1 MDNNIFPDKKV
12 FINDVCMIINKIVM
26 HTGAARESVER
37 KYNDQSMKS
46 SRSFNFGEEAL
57 M

>member
-12 FINDVCMIINKIVM
+12 FINDVCMIINKIMM

-46 SRSFNFGEEAL
+46 SRLFNFGEEAL